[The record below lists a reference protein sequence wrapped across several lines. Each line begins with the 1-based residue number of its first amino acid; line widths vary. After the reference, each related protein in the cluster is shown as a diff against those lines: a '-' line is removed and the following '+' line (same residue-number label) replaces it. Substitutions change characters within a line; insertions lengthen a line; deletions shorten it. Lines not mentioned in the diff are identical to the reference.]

1 MAGEDN
7 KRRSTLFNFK
17 MPSFVK
23 SRSSPDLK
31 PSQEV
36 SSLQESIGSYSGD
49 LFHVQHQEKFV
60 HDRLQAGGEAELYK
74 GLNEY
79 QLKHQEE
86 VASYKLVNQG
96 KVFVTADD
104 SKFFRL
110 QFVAYVEQINEQREN
125 QAYKKYE
132 EECRRNGINPSE
144 EAFNKYREEY
154 PVAASVSLEEFL
166 DPEGKELYR
175 LALEEEANS
184 KEFMDAL
191 FTKSTKKV
199 GGEAWAQR
207 PVVIVAGP
215 SSSGK
220 STAVTMVLK
229 LANKFIPKIKGQKA
243 ENYAVIIDG
252 GIAREVSQM
261 RKLVIEAATNQGFT
275 GIKDIQTFKAPLDA
289 AKDRVAAAAFS
300 STKLGIIIPETF
312 ADPTQANPFYISL
325 LNRIDTLKNTVPIFC
340 RVEGENPRTF
350 AKVVSYLG
358 NVRCWKTKDF
368 GAKEPLDLNAVKV
381 KENKPYSDVGYN
393 RGSSYAIEVETQFQK
408 RYPGKPC
415 IVVINDMIFI
425 DLKTNKEVEDK
436 GAHTL
441 SVSRRVFDEWM
452 ALPIPKIS
460 LVVYDKNDLMYLKED
475 KGIWSEAKKGDP
487 GVIAVHVQT
496 LQQWRNLKSDQQISL
511 REYVENKSLWVQ
523 ETKPGV
529 WEVAKEEAPHAIEV
543 SRQTWVKWNDK
554 RAAGININLAAF
566 VKQEQ
571 KVYTTF
577 ENEIKKIGNQFKA
590 EVDSMMPKDFE
601 LQGEPFI
608 VVKKAIYDHIVRGF
622 NTVNLA
628 NKDTVEQFIEV
639 LHASKTALKE
649 HKLLDKTALN
659 SIDTTVK
666 LMEQALENIKLHEE
680 AVALAESTVDE
691 DMMDLVLFKLTGL
704 GNKLI
709 KFENNPKVWNSF
721 EQFMYSIVHAN
732 ELLVESKPLN
742 AFNEAAHKQLDSI
755 TSMLDKDDLSADKV
769 QNALVESHK
778 SLTDNIIQLLAVDR
792 QPIDKAS
799 YTEVRHQMQKQE
811 NEKEEIKNDPW
822 APASRL

>member
-31 PSQEV
+31 PNQEV
-36 SSLQESIGSYSGD
+36 SSLQESVGIYSGD
-49 LFHVQHQEKFV
+49 LFHVHNQAKFV
-60 HDRLQAGGEAELYK
+60 HDRLQAGGETELYK

-86 VASYKLVNQG
+86 VASYKINNQG

-110 QFVAYVEQINEQREN
+110 QFVAYVEQINDEREN

-144 EAFNKYREEY
+144 EAFDKYREEY

-166 DPEGKELYR
+166 GPEGKELYS

-184 KEFMDAL
+184 KEFMNAL

-243 ENYAVIIDG
+243 ENYAVIVDG

-275 GIKDIQTFKAPLDA
+275 GVKDIQTFKAPLDA

-340 RVEGENPRTF
+340 RVEGENPGTF

-368 GAKEPLDLNAVKV
+368 GTKEPLDLNAVKV

-393 RGSSYAIEVETQFQK
+393 RGSSYALEVENQFQK

-425 DLKTNKEVEDK
+425 DLKTNKEVEEK

-441 SVSRRVFDEWM
+441 SVSRRVYEEWM
-452 ALPIPKIS
+452 GLPSPKIS

-475 KGIWSEAKKGDP
+475 KGMWSEAKKGEP

-496 LQQWRNLKSDQQISL
+496 LQQWSSLKSDRKISL
-511 REYVENKSLWVQ
+511 REFVENKSLWVQ

-529 WEVAKEEAPHAIEV
+529 WEVAKEEAPHAIEI

-571 KVYTTF
+571 KVYTSF
-577 ENEIKKIGNQFKA
+577 ENEIKKIGNHFQA
-590 EVDSMMPKDFE
+590 EVNRMMPAVLESK
-601 LQGEPFI
+601 GESVI
-608 VVKKAIYDHIVRGF
+608 VAKMAIYNHIVRGF
-622 NTVNLA
+622 DTVNIA

-639 LHASKTALKE
+639 LNASKTELKE
-649 HKLLDKTALN
+649 HNLLDKTSQNA
-659 SIDTTVK
+659 IDATVK
-666 LMEQALENIKLHEE
+666 LMEQAIKNIQVHEE
-680 AVALAESTVDE
+680 AVALAESRVDE
-691 DMMDLVLFKLTGL
+691 DMMDSVLIKLTNL

-709 KFENNPKVWNSF
+709 KFENNPKVWNAF

-732 ELLVESKPLN
+732 ELLVEPKSLN
-742 AFNEAAHKQLDSI
+742 AFNDAAYKQLDSI
-755 TSMLDKDDLSADKV
+755 TKMLEQDDLSADKAQGV
-769 QNALVESHK
+769 LVESHK
-778 SLTDNIIQLLAVDR
+778 NLTDNIIQLLAVDR
-792 QPIDKAS
+792 PSIDKAS

-811 NEKEEIKNDPW
+811 KENEEIKNDPW
-822 APASRL
+822 APESRL